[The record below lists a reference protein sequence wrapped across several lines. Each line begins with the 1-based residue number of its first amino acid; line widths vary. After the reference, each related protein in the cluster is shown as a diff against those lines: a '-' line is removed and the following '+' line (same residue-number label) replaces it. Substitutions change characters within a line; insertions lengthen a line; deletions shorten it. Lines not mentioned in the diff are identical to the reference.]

1 MEAETSL
8 QGELW
13 RGRNVILG
21 CLLGM
26 AMSFTSIFF
35 YSSGLFLK
43 PLAAEFGWSRGAAS
57 LGVLIP
63 MLTAGVLSP
72 FSGRLVDKFGAFR
85 MALVSAGGLA
95 LSFVLLGTATVGLL
109 SFLILTFV
117 LAILS
122 NATTP
127 VSYGRFVLANFPRH
141 LGLAYGIVYIGPGLG
156 ALVFPPLVNHLLS
169 IYTWRGAYIGLAMLV
184 LGTMPII
191 AFLLKNQPARDAAD
205 TGAVQW
211 KWSLYADRRFLLL
224 AAIFLLASTGIFG
237 TVVHLVPMLTDRGF
251 SPASAANLAA
261 LMGLAVIAGR
271 LITGFLLDRLEA
283 NLLAAAIFA
292 LSAGGVMLLAAG
304 NSELI
309 LPGAL
314 AVGFTI
320 GSEVDLA
327 FFMIGR
333 RFPSA
338 HFSTLF
344 GGILLAVS
352 IGGSI
357 GPMLAGAV
365 YDAAA
370 DYLPWFAIAVGGML
384 ASSVLCLIGRLPSF
398 RDGLNNHV
406 SGRTEL
412 GSGTGAAP
420 HLARTEH

>member
-1 MEAETSL
+1 MNSDTTLRSEF
-8 QGELW
+8 W

-21 CLLGM
+21 CLVGM
-26 AMSFTSIFF
+26 TMSFTSIFF

-43 PLAAEFGWSRGAAS
+43 PLAAEFGWTRGAAS

-63 MLTAGVLSP
+63 MLTAGLLSP
-72 FSGRLVDKFGAFR
+72 FSGRLVDKFGALR

-95 LSFVLLGTATVGLL
+95 LSFLLLGIATVGLL
-109 SFLILTFV
+109 SFLSLTFL

-156 ALVFPPLVNHLLS
+156 ALMFPPLVNQLMS
-169 IYTWRGAYIGLAMLV
+169 VYSWRGAYIGLAVLV
-184 LGTMPII
+184 LGTIPII
-191 AFLLKNQPARDAAD
+191 ALLLKNQPARDAAD
-205 TGAVQW
+205 IGAAQW

-224 AAIFLLASTGIFG
+224 AAIFLLASIGIFG

-251 SPASAANLAA
+251 SPASAAELAA

-283 NLLAAAIFA
+283 NLLAAAIFT
-292 LSAGGVMLLAAG
+292 LSACGVIMLATG

-333 RFPSA
+333 RFPSM

-352 IGGSI
+352 IGGSV
-357 GPMLAGAV
+357 GPMLAGIV
-365 YDAAA
+365 YDAAGN
-370 DYLPWFAIAVGGML
+370 YLPWFAIAVGSVF
-384 ASSVLCLIGRLPSF
+384 ASSILCLIGRLSSF
-398 RDGLNNHV
+398 RGGLNNRVGH
-406 SGRTEL
+406 GTEL
-412 GSGTGAAP
+412 GSATGAAA
-420 HLARTEH
+420 HLARPEH